1 MRPRSSKFGFWAC
14 AVVVVAGIV
23 AFVFGF
29 LILPSA
35 GAPASLWQRMCRAAG
50 VVAPQFQRS
59 DQNAAPLHTH
69 VIVPPAATAPG
80 TKLEIQR
87 GAALASRCSACH
99 GVKPTGATAFPY
111 LAGQYV
117 EVIFKQLLDFQHGD
131 RVNAI
136 MAAMSASLT
145 EENMLDLAHYYSSL
159 ARPTDVSIT
168 LAPALVRVGDP
179 MRSIAPCLSC
189 HGAKDG
195 KAGAPDLGG
204 QPQSYLLEQL
214 TAFAQGSRSNDPN
227 AIMRGEASRLT
238 AGEIAELTEYYARSQ
253 P

>member
-1 MRPRSSKFGFWAC
+1 MKIGTSKFGFWAC
-14 AVVVVAGIV
+14 AVVAMVGIV
-23 AFVFGF
+23 AFVVGF
-29 LILPSA
+29 LVLPGA

-50 VVAPQFQRS
+50 VVAPQSQTA

-69 VIVPPAATAPG
+69 VVVPPAATTPG

-99 GVKPTGATAFPY
+99 GVKPSGDSAFPY

-117 EVIFKQLLDFQHGD
+117 EVIYKQLLDFQHGS

-159 ARPTDVSIT
+159 GRPSDASWSS
-168 LAPALVRVGDP
+168 APALVRVGDP
-179 MRSIAPCLSC
+179 MRSIAPCVSC

-214 TAFAQGSRSNDPN
+214 TAFAQGSRSNDAN
-227 AIMRGEASRLT
+227 AIMRGEAHRLT
-238 AGEIAELTEYYARSQ
+238 AGEITVLTQYYAGSQ

>member
-1 MRPRSSKFGFWAC
+1 MKLGTSKFGLLAC
-14 AVVVVAGIV
+14 AAVVVVGIV
-23 AFVFGF
+23 AFVVGF

-35 GAPASLWQRMCRAAG
+35 DAPATLWQRMCRAAG
-50 VVAPQFQRS
+50 IVAPRS
-59 DQNAAPLHTH
+59 PTADQYAAPLHTH
-69 VIVPPAATAPG
+69 VVMPRAATTPG

-99 GVKPTGATAFPY
+99 GVKATGNTAFPY

-117 EVIFKQLLDFQHGD
+117 EVIYKQLLDFHNGS

-136 MAAMSASLT
+136 MAAMSASLS

-159 ARPTDVSIT
+159 SRPSDASFSQ
-168 LAPALVRVGDP
+168 APALVRVGDP

-195 KAGAPDLGG
+195 KTGAPDLGG
-204 QPQSYLLEQL
+204 QPQSYLQEQL
-214 TAFAQGSRSNDPN
+214 TAFAQGTRSNDQIE
-227 AIMRGEASRLT
+227 IMRGEAHRLT
-238 AGEIAELTEYYARSQ
+238 AGEITQLTEYYAGSR